1 MSSKPL
7 LIVESPSKAS
17 TISRHLGGE
26 YEVIASV
33 GHVKDLPK
41 SELGIDIDNDF
52 KITLKVLPKKQDFI
66 KEVKKLSKNAPN
78 VVLATDPDREGEAIA
93 SHIASEINNEKVER
107 VQFTEITKAG
117 IQEGIKTRH
126 PIDEKL
132 VDAQITRRIIDRLV
146 GYKISPVLW
155 ATLQRN
161 MKFVTSTLSA
171 GRVQSAAVKIMIDRE
186 RERAAFKSA
195 SFFTL
200 KAELGK
206 NSEEGFTADL
216 YKLNDQRLATS
227 KDFDKNTGSLKNN
240 DVIALSESQTNAL
253 KQELEEGN
261 WQIIDIKEKP
271 VTSNPRPPFTT
282 STLQQEAGRKLRFT
296 PRRTMSIAQKLYE
309 NGFITYMRTDS
320 MHLSLE
326 ALNSAREEIKE
337 RFGEDYLPDKP
348 RLYTTKVKNAQEAHE
363 AIRPAG
369 VRIKS
374 IIEVEAKLDKDAV
387 RLYELICKRTL
398 ASQMK
403 SAKLKETTVIIKN
416 QKSLFRASGRV
427 ILFPGYM
434 RIYVVSRDDPKA
446 QIDDKESIL
455 PELEINEEV
464 ILKELEVVG
473 KKTKP
478 PARFTEASLIRE
490 MEARGIGRPSTY
502 AATIDTIL
510 KREYAEK
517 KQGMLVPTYL
527 AVAITQLL
535 ENHFNSLVD
544 SNFTAEMEDGLDAI
558 SRGELDSLP
567 FIKEFYYGG
576 NESIGLEAMLDKEV
590 DIRKACEITIDSSD
604 ASDDP
609 IIARIG
615 NFGPYLEHNGNRK
628 SIPLSI
634 PLGDLTVEKAKEI
647 LDNELQ
653 EEKSLGKHP
662 ESGEEIL
669 FKEGQYGPYVQIGET
684 KTRKA
689 IPKEFTVNDVNLE
702 LAVRLLS
709 LPREVGTHP
718 ETNEIITADYGRY
731 GPYIRCGKKNASL
744 TPPLSPLTISVEEAV
759 QALSKKRRGS
769 QDLKTIGKH
778 SKTGE
783 DLVLKTGFYGP
794 YITDGKINAALPKT
808 SDIDTITLA
817 EAEELIDKKRA
828 AGPAKK
834 RRRRTKKK

>member
-1 MSSKPL
+1 MSNKPL
-7 LIVESPSKAS
+7 LIVESPSKAT

-26 YEVIASV
+26 YDVLASV
-33 GHVKDLPK
+33 GHIKDLPK
-41 SELGIDIDNDF
+41 NDLGIDIENDF

-66 KEVKKLSKNAPN
+66 KELKRLSKTASN

-93 SHIASEINNEKVER
+93 AHIASEIGNKSVER

-132 VDAQITRRIIDRLV
+132 VDAQVTRRIIDRLV

-161 MKFVTSTLSA
+161 MKFVNSTLSA

-186 RERAAFKSA
+186 RERATFKSA
-195 SFFTL
+195 SYFTL
-200 KAELGK
+200 KAELSKIADGK
-206 NSEEGFTADL
+206 FNADL
-216 YKLNDQRLATS
+216 YKLNEQRLATA
-227 KDFDKNTGSLKNN
+227 KDFDKNTGLLKNK
-240 DVIALSESQTNAL
+240 DVIALSESQANAL
-253 KQELEEGN
+253 KQELGEGS

-271 VTSNPRPPFTT
+271 ITSNPRPPFTT

-320 MHLSLE
+320 MHLSSE
-326 ALNSAREEIKE
+326 ALNSAREEIKN
-337 RFGEDYLPDKP
+337 RFGNEYLPDKP
-348 RLYTTKVKNAQEAHE
+348 RYYSTKVKNAQEAHE

-369 VRIKS
+369 VKIKS
-374 IIEVEAKLDKDAV
+374 ISEVEAKLDKDAV

-403 SAKLKETTVIIKN
+403 SAKLKETTVLIKN

-427 ILFPGYM
+427 ILFSGYM
-434 RIYVVSRDDPKA
+434 KIYVVSRDDPKA
-446 QIDDKESIL
+446 QIDNKEALL
-455 PELEINEEV
+455 PKLQKNEQLNLTKLEV
-464 ILKELEVVG
+464 IG
-473 KKTKP
+473 KKTNP

-510 KREYAEK
+510 RREYADK
-517 KQGMLVPTYL
+517 KNGMLTPTYL

-544 SNFTAEMEDGLDAI
+544 ANFTAEMEDGLDAI

-576 NESIGLEAMLDKEV
+576 NESKGLESMLEEEV
-590 DIRKACEITIDSSD
+590 DIRKACEIKIEV
-604 ASDDP
+604 SDDP
-609 IIARIG
+609 IVARIG

-628 SIPLSI
+628 SIPLNI
-634 PLGDLTVEKAKEI
+634 PFGDLTVEKAKEI
-647 LDNELQ
+647 LANELQ
-653 EEKSLGKHP
+653 EEKLLGKHP
-662 ESGEEIL
+662 ETGEEIFL
-669 FKEGQYGPYVQIGET
+669 KEGQYGPYVQLGDS
-684 KTRKA
+684 KTRKS
-689 IPKEFTVNDVNLE
+689 IPKEFKTEDVNLE
-702 LAVRLLS
+702 LAIRLLS
-709 LPREVGTHP
+709 LPREVGKHP
-718 ETNEIITADYGRY
+718 ETGEPITADFGRY
-731 GPYIRCGKKNASL
+731 GPYIRCGKKNASIAQ
-744 TPPLSPLTISVEEAV
+744 PLSPLTISVDEAV
-759 QALSKKRRGS
+759 ETLSKKRRGS
-769 QDLKTIGKH
+769 QELKTFGKH

-783 DLVLKTGFYGP
+783 DLLLKTGFYGP
-794 YITDGKINAALPKT
+794 YVTDGKINAALPKGK
-808 SDIDTITLA
+808 DIETISLA

-828 AGPAKK
+828 AGP
-834 RRRRTKKK
+834 TKKHRRKKK